1 MIIEEGDCLINE
13 SLQVISMVLCLVGLL
28 QVLVGPKKAK
38 ESVRFY
44 FGFFSISFFCSLFM
58 LLGLILEAQ
67 EGALVHEVLRLV
79 TLLVFLSVYTMTYIV
94 CRAFFSRA
102 DPSGDNKEI
111 KFLSL
116 GLKALFALQAVVLVL
131 SYFTGFGF
139 YIDSANMYHRGEGF
153 WLILL
158 MWGIEFLMGL
168 YVLIRYSSSFSFIG
182 RISLW
187 TFAASMVVVFVLQ
200 ISVSGIFFITI
211 LTSVFA
217 LLLYII
223 TVSNSTELYYQ
234 KEREIDKLKVD
245 IMLSQIQPH
254 FLFNSLTVI
263 KYFCRRDPVMAE
275 KAVVNFSTYLRGN
288 MDSLNTNVPVRFTKE
303 LEHTKAYL
311 SIEKLRFDDALQ
323 IVYDIQ
329 TTRFDLPALTL
340 QPIVENAVRHG
351 IRETEDGRGFTETQY
366 NNFTHVRHEMEKLG
380 LKIPVCHCSNSGA
393 IEDYSDTYC
402 DMVRAG
408 IILYGLAPSGKLQG
422 RLDLIPAMTLKT
434 SVAYVKELK
443 KGATISYGR
452 TFTAEKDMKIA
463 TVPIGYADGY
473 IRANAADGYM
483 LINGQKAKIVG
494 RICMDQTMLDVTDL
508 DYVEQGDEV
517 IVFGKGVSGEP
528 TADLL
533 AKNTGTINYEVV
545 CLVGKRVP
553 RIYYKNGVIT
563 EVMYKL

>member
-1 MIIEEGDCLINE
+1 MNFYNNWGNKMDFVKRTWAEISLDAITHNFHEIKNKIGGEAKICCVVKADGYGHGAVELAHIYEQLGADFFAVSNIDEGIELRDSG
-13 SLQVISMVLCLVGLL
+13 
-28 QVLVGPKKAK
+28 
-38 ESVRFY
+38 
-44 FGFFSISFFCSLFM
+44 CSLPI
-58 LLGLILEAQ
+58 LILGYTPVKDAVRLAEYNISQAVFSA
-67 EGALVHEVLRLV
+67 EYGRALSNECEKNNV
-79 TLLVFLSVYTMTYIV
+79 SVKIHIKADTGM
-94 CRAFFSRA
+94 SRIGFMCQQFPR
-102 DPSGDNKEI
+102 DDYSIKEI
-111 KFLSL
+111 YD
-116 GLKALFALQAVVLVL
+116 AC
-131 SYFTGFGF
+131 
-139 YIDSANMYHRGEGF
+139 
-153 WLILL
+153 
-158 MWGIEFLMGL
+158 
-168 YVLIRYSSSFSFIG
+168 
-182 RISLW
+182 
-187 TFAASMVVVFVLQ
+187 
-200 ISVSGIFFITI
+200 
-211 LTSVFA
+211 
-217 LLLYII
+217 
-223 TVSNSTELYYQ
+223 
-234 KEREIDKLKVD
+234 KL
-245 IMLSQIQPH
+245 P
-254 FLFNSLTVI
+254 
-263 KYFCRRDPVMAE
+263 R
-275 KAVVNFSTYLRGN
+275 
-288 MDSLNTNVPVRFTKE
+288 
-303 LEHTKAYL
+303 
-311 SIEKLRFDDALQ
+311 
-323 IVYDIQ
+323 
-329 TTRFDLPALTL
+329 LTL
-340 QPIVENAVRHG
+340 EGLFTHFCVSD
-351 IRETEDGRGFTETQY
+351 ETEDGRGFTETQY